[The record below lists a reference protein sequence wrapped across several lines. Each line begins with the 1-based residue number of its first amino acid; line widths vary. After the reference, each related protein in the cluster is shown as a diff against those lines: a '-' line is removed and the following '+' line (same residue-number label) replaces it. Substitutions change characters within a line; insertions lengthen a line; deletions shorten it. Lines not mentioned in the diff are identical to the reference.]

1 MSEIPAMST
10 APVRQFSVEE
20 YLAFE
25 RQSETKHQYF
35 RGEIFAM
42 TGGSLQHV
50 TIISNLVFRARSALG
65 ETGCRVLPGDMR
77 VKCPSGLYTYPDVVI
92 TCSEP
97 QLEDSH
103 RDTLLNPQVVVEVLS
118 PSTEAY
124 DRGEKFAFY
133 REIQSLREYVVVS
146 QKRMLVEH
154 FIRQEDG
161 VAWKMNPLHS
171 PDEVL
176 QLLSGT
182 CRLKL
187 SEIYEN
193 VEFAPANADSQPAN

>member
-1 MSEIPAMST
+1 MST

-25 RQSETKHQYF
+25 RQSEAKHQYF
-35 RGEIFAM
+35 RGEILAM

-92 TCSEP
+92 MCSEP

-103 RDTLLNPQVVVEVLS
+103 RDTLLNPLVIFEVLS

-124 DRGEKFAFY
+124 DRSKKFESY
-133 REIQSLREYVVVS
+133 RGIESLREYVLVA
-146 QKRMLVEH
+146 QDQMHVEH
-154 FIRQEDG
+154 FVRQRDANHWDMHILRRAE
-161 VAWKMNPLHS
+161 
-171 PDEVL
+171 EE
-176 QLLSGT
+176 LSISNGQG
-182 CRLKL
+182 RLKL
-187 SEIYEN
+187 SEIYES